1 MLERP
6 TIKDVADA
14 ANVSPTT
21 VSHVFSQKRH
31 VSAATAA
38 RVRATATRLGYAP
51 NANALGLATGRSMTL
66 AMHVSFEGSEL
77 VLNPFFTSMLPA
89 MSSAALDRGYS
100 FTILPSPAAEA
111 RQTLR
116 RLLAERR
123 IDGAVL
129 VDPDPE
135 TELHLDLAAHE
146 RPFVTTGRI
155 PDLANAHWVDNDL
168 DTASFAMLNHLA
180 NEGYARP
187 ALLAVLGR
195 QSFIG
200 DYVDAYERW
209 CVEHSVEPL
218 VLWAPALTEV
228 DGYAVA
234 ERALADPNRPDAV
247 MCMHDRLAVGA
258 LRAAADLGIVVP
270 DAVAIAGMTD
280 TVFATHVV
288 PRLTSIH
295 LFPERIGDA
304 AVAMLISLIE
314 QRPVESPRIVPAEVV
329 VRASTRR
336 RSCADAQVPGTE

>member
-1 MLERP
+1 MQERA

-14 ANVSPTT
+14 ARVSATT
-21 VSHVFSQKRH
+21 VSHVFSRKRH
-31 VSAATAA
+31 VSDATAA
-38 RVRATATRLGYAP
+38 RVRAAAERLGYAP

-100 FTILPSPAAEA
+100 FTILPSPVAEA
-111 RQTLR
+111 RPTLA

-135 TELHLDLAAHE
+135 TKLHLDLAEHF

-155 PDLANAHWVDNDL
+155 PDLDSTNWVDNDL
-168 DTASFAMLNHLA
+168 ETASFAMLNHLA
-180 NEGYARP
+180 EQGYESP
-187 ALLAVLGR
+187 ALVAVLGR
-195 QSFIG
+195 QSFIA
-200 DYVDAYERW
+200 DYVSSYQRW
-209 CVEHSVEPL
+209 CDESAVEPL

-228 DGYAVA
+228 DGYGVA
-234 ERALADPNRPDAV
+234 EKALATARRPDALV
-247 MCMHDRLAVGA
+247 CMHDRLAVGA
-258 LRAAADLGIVVP
+258 LRAAADLQIAVP
-270 DAVAIAGMTD
+270 ETVGIAGMTD

-304 AVAMLISLIE
+304 AVDMLIALIE
-314 QRPVESPRIVPAEVV
+314 ERDVVSPVVVATEVV
-329 VRASTRR
+329 VRESTRR
-336 RSCADAQVPGTE
+336 SPEPDQAAGTE